1 MEYRIAIPASIYVTI
16 EASTDEM
23 AIAMAR
29 LLQEEWSEWDNSL
42 ARIDD
47 DALANNVWDAR
58 VWPERGDVVIVD
70 AFEPHGERS

>member
-47 DALANNVWDAR
+47 GRAS
-58 VWPERGDVVIVD
+58 E
-70 AFEPHGERS
+70 